1 MAKKSD
7 SRPPLSR
14 ERVIRAA
21 VELADTAGI
30 DALSM
35 RRLGQT
41 LGVEAMSLY
50 THVANKDEILDG
62 MVDAVAAEIEL
73 PQAGAPW
80 KDAMRRRGVSAHEV
94 LMRHAWATQLIVSR
108 VNVGPAMLRYVDS
121 TIGKLRQAGFAVPMV
136 DHAWNAMD
144 SYIYGF
150 TLQKLNFPIAPEEYS
165 DAAEEYLPQLPTGAY
180 PYLVEMS
187 KAVIDGSHDGLH
199 EFTFGFD
206 LVLDGL
212 ERRLGAD

>member
-1 MAKKSD
+1 MAKESEA
-7 SRPPLSR
+7 RTPLSKD
-14 ERVIRAA
+14 RVIRAA
-21 VELADTAGI
+21 VEFADTAGI
-30 DALSM
+30 GSLSM
-35 RRLGQT
+35 RRLGQA

-73 PQAGAPW
+73 PQAGADW
-80 KDAMRRRGVSAHEV
+80 KQAMRRRGISAHEV

-121 TIGKLRQAGFAVPMV
+121 TIGKLRQAGFSVPMV

-150 TLQKLNFPIAPEEYS
+150 TLQKLNFPFAPEEYA
-165 DAAEEYLPQLPTGAY
+165 DAAEEYLPQLPSGAY

-206 LVLDGL
+206 LLLDGL
-212 ERRLGAD
+212 ERGRP